1 MGLLDKLKGFTP
13 SGIASDTI
21 GAVIGKVMDGADA
34 LFTSK
39 EEKLAFEQK
48 LVEEA
53 NRHEEA
59 KEAKD
64 LEEIKSYLADTQNAR
79 DNNAKIQE
87 SEKASWT
94 AKNFAYIMDG
104 FFVLIFGA
112 MLFVIIKKEVP
123 EANKELFY
131 TAFGLLGGF
140 VGTTVNFHRGTSQ
153 GSKDS
158 NKTLHNLVNK
168 A

>member
-13 SGIASDTI
+13 SGIASDAV
-21 GAVIGKVMDGADA
+21 GAVIGKVMEGADA

-39 EEKLAFEQK
+39 EEKLAFQQK
-48 LVEEA
+48 LTEEI

-64 LEEIKSYLADTQNAR
+64 LEEVKAYLSDTQSAR
-79 DNNAKIQE
+79 DSNVKIQE
-87 SEKASWT
+87 SANASWIS
-94 AKNFAYIMDG
+94 KNFAYLMDG

-112 MLFVIIKKEVP
+112 MLFVIIKKVVP

-131 TAFGLLGGF
+131 TAFGLLGGY
-140 VGTTVNFHRGTSQ
+140 VGTTVNFHRGTSKSS
-153 GSKDS
+153 GDKD
-158 NKTLHNLVNK
+158 KTIHKLMDK